1 MAPPCGIP
9 KRQLFRKLSTLA
21 VGVAVLGLSSE
32 AWIGGCGCRSPT
44 ARWHTGRSSSFA
56 RGDGA
61 RESQELMDQ
70 LADDMDELMRL
81 MQEGKEDEDL
91 NEADDV
97 EEVENE
103 ADKKAG
109 DHEAEAKAIDV
120 DDTESGHGDE
130 AALVTVDT
138 EASQVISALDL
149 SGLKR
154 LSGSTNEYIV
164 TTQQLQSIVNSK
176 VEQFKAVIKG
186 FERYIGELEQELES
200 TETQLLEKDAS
211 LQVELEKRQT
221 LELELV
227 KLKEQTQEMEQQ
239 LTDAQQAKQDATSV
253 LADLD
258 QQADQ
263 IAERVTSGEIS
274 EEESHEI
281 EERLIRAQAK
291 RLAASKTEER
301 SEQQLAE
308 VRQAAEEA
316 SQRALEAEER
326 QQRLS
331 QELENLQKSLQEAQ
345 EQRDAEAQ
353 KREYADSRFNQLVA
367 RLQERV
373 RQC

>member
-1 MAPPCGIP
+1 MAPPRCFA
-9 KRQLFRKLSTLA
+9 KRQLVRKLPALA

-32 AWIGGCGCRSPT
+32 AWIGGCGSSLT

-109 DHEAEAKAIDV
+109 DHEAEAEAVDV

-176 VEQFKAVIKG
+176 VEQFRAVIKG

-200 TETQLLEKDAS
+200 TETQLLEKDAN

-227 KLKEQTQEMEQQ
+227 KLKEQTQKMEQQ

-308 VRQAAEEA
+308 VPRW
-316 SQRALEAEER
+316 ER
-326 QQRLS
+326 W
-331 QELENLQKSLQEAQ
+331 E
-345 EQRDAEAQ
+345 
-353 KREYADSRFNQLVA
+353 FP
-367 RLQERV
+367 
-373 RQC
+373 

>member
-1 MAPPCGIP
+1 LQPLNNPMAMAPLCRFS
-9 KRQLFRKLSTLA
+9 KRQLFRNLSMLA
-21 VGVAVLGLSSE
+21 VGAAVLGLSSE
-32 AWIGGCGCRSPT
+32 AWIGGSSP
-44 ARWHTGRSSSFA
+44 ARWHTGRRSFA

-103 ADKKAG
+103 ADKKAW
-109 DHEAEAKAIDV
+109 DHEAVDV
-120 DDTESGHGDE
+120 DDTESGRGDE

-138 EASQVISALDL
+138 EASQVISSLDL

-164 TTQQLQSIVNSK
+164 TTQQLQSIVSSK
-176 VEQFKAVIKG
+176 VEHFKACIKG
-186 FERYIGELEQELES
+186 FERYIGELEEELES

-211 LQVELEKRQT
+211 LQEELEKRQA

-227 KLKEQTQEMEQQ
+227 KLKEQTEEMEQQ
-239 LTDAQQAKQDATSV
+239 LTDAQQAKQDATSM

-291 RLAASKTEER
+291 RLAAAKTEER

-316 SQRALEAEER
+316 AQRALEAEER
-326 QQRLS
+326 QQMLS